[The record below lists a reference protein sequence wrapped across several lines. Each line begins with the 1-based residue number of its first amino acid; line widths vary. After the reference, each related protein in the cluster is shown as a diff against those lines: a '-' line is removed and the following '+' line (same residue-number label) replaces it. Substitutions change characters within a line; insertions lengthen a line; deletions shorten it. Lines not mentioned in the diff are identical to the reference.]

1 MAIAR
6 EAEPVGSL
14 KEMREAGLDRE
25 DLLGVYR
32 NMVMT
37 RGIEERGH
45 ILYRQGK
52 IPGSFYTGRGNEAA
66 SVGVATAMQQDDV
79 GTPLHRDMGVH
90 VVRGVEPWR
99 IFAQFMGRAD
109 GPTKGKDGNVHM
121 ADSKLGLI
129 AMVSHLPAMLPVS
142 VGCALAFRIREEKRV
157 AVGWFGEGASARGDC
172 HEAMTFDPNAPRV
185 RDGAC
190 RRSRRGVRLRRSRR
204 RRHRCPGRLPRGEA
218 RDREGARGRGPDAD
232 RVRDSSHGGPRCP

>member
-1 MAIAR
+1 
-6 EAEPVGSL
+6 
-14 KEMREAGLDRE
+14 E

-32 NMVMT
+32 NMVLT

-66 SVGVATAMQQDDV
+66 SVGVATAMGADDV

-90 VVRGVEPWR
+90 VVSGVEPWR
-99 IFAQFMGRAD
+99 IFAQYTGRLSRR
-109 GPTKGKDGNVHM
+109 TKVRAGSVHT
-121 ADSKLGLI
+121 AVSKLGLI
-129 AMVSHLPAMLPVS
+129 AMVSHLPAMLPVA

-172 HEAMTFDPNAPRV
+172 HEAMTLA
-185 RDGAC
+185 
-190 RRSRRGVRLRRSRR
+190 GVRK
-204 RRHRCPGRLPRGEA
+204 LP
-218 RDREGARGRGPDAD
+218 
-232 RVRDSSHGGPRCP
+232 V